1 MVLGERVSHCSSND
15 DYCSALFVMQERA
28 IKEAKEIIKSG
39 KRTEDDDKLHVSDS
53 DHTSTDTS
61 DPHSVAQ

>member
-1 MVLGERVSHCSSND
+1 MQ
-15 DYCSALFVMQERA
+15 YCSALFGMQERA
-28 IKEAKEIIKSG
+28 IKEAEEIIKSG
-39 KRTEDDDKLHVSDS
+39 KRTEQDDKMSDS

>member
-1 MVLGERVSHCSSND
+1 MVLGERVSHAIMQCDHS
-15 DYCSALFVMQERA
+15 SALFAIQERA

-39 KRTEDDDKLHVSDS
+39 KRTDDDTKLHVPDS